1 VESNQ
6 DQGVIYIIA
15 TPIGNLSDI
24 SERALQTLA
33 KVDVIAAEDTR
44 YSKRLLGHYNIQ
56 TRLISLHDFNEKHKT
71 ETILTRVLAGELL
84 ALISDAGT
92 PLISDP
98 GYHLVAKARQM
109 GIQVTP
115 IPGACAAIAA
125 LSVAGLP
132 SDRFV
137 FEGFLPA
144 QSSARR
150 ARLQELAQEMR
161 TIIFYEAPHRI
172 KATLSDLQTVFG
184 NERYAVLARELT
196 KIHET
201 IYGASL
207 AQLNIW
213 LNADPR
219 QQKGELVIMVN
230 GANILA
236 QEQEDV
242 TLSVETILT
251 ELMQELPIKQAV
263 ELTTKITKRRKN
275 AIYQMAL
282 AIEK

>member
-1 VESNQ
+1 MESNQ